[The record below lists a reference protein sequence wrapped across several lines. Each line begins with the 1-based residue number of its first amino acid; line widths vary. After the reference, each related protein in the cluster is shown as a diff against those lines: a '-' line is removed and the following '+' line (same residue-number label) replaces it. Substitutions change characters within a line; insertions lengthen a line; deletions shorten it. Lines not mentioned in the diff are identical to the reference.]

1 MKTIVFDTSVL
12 IDLQRGE
19 LIKDV
24 LLLPFDFSVPDL
36 LYEREIVET
45 DEPTD
50 EPYLS
55 DLGLFDEE
63 LDDNMVS
70 LAISYRKKSG
80 LLTLPDCFAL
90 ALAKTNQWILLTEDL
105 ELRKLAREEKVQ
117 FHGVLCLLDQML
129 EENIV
134 HQYELHNGL
143 SMISAHPRCR
153 LPKSEINYRLYF
165 WRSY

>member
-1 MKTIVFDTSVL
+1 MKNIVFDTSVL

-24 LLLPFDFSVPDL
+24 LLLLFNFSVPDL
-36 LYEREIVET
+36 LYEREIVE
-45 DEPTD
+45 TD

-90 ALAKTNQWILLTEDL
+90 ALAKTNQWILLTGDM

-117 FHGVLCLLDQML
+117 FHGVLWLLDQLL

-134 HQYELHNGL
+134 HQYVLHNGL
-143 SMISAHPRCR
+143 YLISAHPRCR
-153 LPKSEINYRLYF
+153 IPKSEINNRLYF